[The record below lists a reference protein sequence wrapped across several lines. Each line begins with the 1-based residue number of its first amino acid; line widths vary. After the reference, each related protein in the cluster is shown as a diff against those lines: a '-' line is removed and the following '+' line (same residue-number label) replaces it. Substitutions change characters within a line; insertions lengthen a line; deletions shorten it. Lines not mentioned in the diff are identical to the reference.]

1 MTRSISVVVPA
12 WPGKITFSP
21 WHYQGLYVILPK
33 DFPSKQVLLFKACFV
48 HWKSHGMEGEIE
60 RRLAEE
66 K

>member
-1 MTRSISVVVPA
+1 M
-12 WPGKITFSP
+12 
-21 WHYQGLYVILPK
+21 ILPK

-48 HWKSHGMEGEIE
+48 HWKSNGMEGEIE